1 MRCSQT
7 VLRGMMTD
15 PRIADPKKF
24 AHIRQELGIDP
35 VSADDEVPLLL
46 AFCTVATVPW
56 SDIYSDRRPNEIL
69 CH

>member
-1 MRCSQT
+1 MATR
-7 VLRGMMTD
+7 
-15 PRIADPKKF
+15 F
-24 AHIRQELGIDP
+24 AEGEGEGEG
-35 VSADDEVPLLL
+35 EVPLLL